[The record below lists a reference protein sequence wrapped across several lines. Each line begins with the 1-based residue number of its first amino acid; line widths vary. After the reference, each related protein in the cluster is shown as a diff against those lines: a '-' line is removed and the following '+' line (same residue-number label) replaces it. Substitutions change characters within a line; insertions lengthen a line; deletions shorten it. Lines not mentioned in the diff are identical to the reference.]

1 MKYNKLVRD
10 KIPDIIKTK
19 GGTPKTHCATNE
31 EYLSKLE
38 DKLREEM
45 EEFLKD
51 KNPEELAVILEV
63 IKAFANLQNLTL
75 ADIEKI
81 RERKAKERGG
91 FEKRIILDES

>member
-19 GGTPKTHCATNE
+19 GGDSKTHLATLE
-31 EYLSKLE
+31 EYLSKLG
-38 DKLREEM
+38 DKLREEV

-51 KNPEELAVILEV
+51 KNPEELADILEV
-63 IKAFANLQNLTL
+63 IKAFANLQSLTL

-81 RERKAKERGG
+81 RAKKAEERGG
-91 FEKRIILDES
+91 FEKRIILEET

>member
-51 KNPEELAVILEV
+51 KNPEELADILEV